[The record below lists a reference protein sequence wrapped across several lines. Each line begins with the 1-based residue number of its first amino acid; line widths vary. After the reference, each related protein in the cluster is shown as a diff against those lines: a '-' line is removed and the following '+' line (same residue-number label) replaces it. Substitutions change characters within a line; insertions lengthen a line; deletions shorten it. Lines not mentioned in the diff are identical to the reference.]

1 MEAGQLC
8 VALQACLSPDPT
20 VRQAAGGALKQAKAL
35 PGQVVALLQVAV
47 LESADLG
54 TRQSAAIAFK
64 QLVHRAWSP
73 PEDEA
78 DALRLSDA
86 DKVAVRANALEA
98 MVRSPPLVR
107 QQLQESVKAIVMVD
121 FPTGWPG
128 LMEEVFKN
136 LNSGETPRIHGGLII
151 LRLVA
156 HKYEF
161 RDEEARAPMNEVST
175 AVFPGLLQIFGQLV
189 ETPTADPA
197 AAELMKL
204 ICKIFWSSTY
214 LRLPPVML
222 QSQMLQGWLTCF
234 LTLLERPVPKE
245 GEPEDPE
252 LRNAWPWW
260 KLKKW
265 VLHILGRLHN
275 RFCDPKNIKDD
286 RPGEKAF
293 AEFFQRECSVKF
305 LTSHMDMLFGLPRG
319 QYLSPRVIN
328 QALHYV
334 YHTVDEKELFKAAVK
349 PRLSELVVTVVL
361 PLMFFDQED
370 AELWEDDPQEYVR
383 KSYDFFEDLYSPRT
397 AAVNLL
403 VELVTTQGKSTLE
416 MVMGHLTQLVQ
427 AAAQPGAGE
436 DVQRMLYGALMAIG
450 SMEDKLKRSKTY
462 KPQLEQMLTQFV
474 APLFNS
480 PFGYVRGRAC
490 WVCGQFADIRFK
502 EGRGAGQS
510 FLTLMQLVLGRLQDP
525 ELPVKVDAVVALR
538 NFIEAVVDLDTVRPV
553 LPTLLDEFFKL
564 MSQIENEDLV
574 MTLESIVEK
583 FGDEISPYAFGL
595 CQNLAAAFWKLSQT
609 GGDEDDDE
617 MGALAAVGCLRAIST
632 ILESVSSLPELYV
645 QLEPVLF
652 PIMQKMT
659 TQEGQDVYEE
669 VLEIVSY
676 FTYISP
682 QISEAMWGL
691 WPNFITVR
699 EPQTSRPAD
708 ISPSLPGGRP
718 PPSPQPPPATNL
730 PTQSRLPHSPMTPD
744 YAIVAALP
752 YQRLA
757 GCHVCLPGGSVASV
771 DLERIH
777 TSRKPADT
785 PRLSFPTGDGHLGS

>member
-1 MEAGQLC
+1 MRMRVTGEGLGGMEAGQLC
-8 VALQACLSPDPT
+8 AALQACLSPDPT
-20 VRQAAGGALKQAKAL
+20 VRQAAEEALKQAKAL

-64 QLVHRAWSP
+64 QLVHKAWSP
-73 PEDEA
+73 PNDEEG
-78 DALRLSDA
+78 ALRLSDA
-86 DKVAVRANALEA
+86 DKAAVRANALEA

-107 QQLQESVKAIVMVD
+107 QQLQESVKAVVMVD

-161 RDEEARAPMNEVST
+161 RDEEARAPMNEVTS

-204 ICKIFWSSTY
+204 VCKIFWSSTY

-222 QSQMLQGWLTCF
+222 QQHQAWLTLF
-234 LTLLERPVPKE
+234 VTLLERPVPKE
-245 GEPEDPE
+245 GEPEDLE
-252 LRNAWPWW
+252 LRKAWPWW

-275 RFCDPKNIKDD
+275 RFGDPKDIKDD
-286 RPGEKAF
+286 RPGEKVF
-293 AEFFQRECSVKF
+293 AEFFQRECSVQF
-305 LTSHMDMLFGLPRG
+305 LKSHMNLLFGLAQG
-319 QYLSPRVIN
+319 HYLTPRVIN
-328 QALHYV
+328 QALQYV
-334 YHTVDEKELFKAAVK
+334 YHAADEKDLFKAAVK
-349 PRLSELVVTVVL
+349 PRLGELVTSVVL

-383 KSYDFFEDLYSPRT
+383 KSYDFIEDLYSPRT

-462 KPQLEQMLTQFV
+462 KPQLEQMLIQFV

-480 PFGYVRGRAC
+480 PYGFVRGRAC

-502 EGRGAGQS
+502 EGRGTGQN
-510 FLTLMQLVLGRLQDP
+510 FLSLMQLVLGRLQDP
-525 ELPVKVDAVVALR
+525 DLPVKVDAVVALR
-538 NFIEAVVDLDTVRPV
+538 NFIEAVEDLETVRPV

-609 GGDEDDDE
+609 GGEEEDDE

-632 ILESVSSLPELYV
+632 ILESVSSLPQLYV
-645 QLEPVLF
+645 QLEPILF

-676 FTYISP
+676 FTYVSP
-682 QISEAMWGL
+682 QISEAMWSL
-691 WPNFITVR
+691 WPNFISVR
-699 EPQTSRPAD
+699 GPD
-708 ISPSLPGGRP
+708 P
-718 PPSPQPPPATNL
+718 PPL
-730 PTQSRLPHSPMTPD
+730 R
-744 YAIVAALP
+744 
-752 YQRLA
+752 
-757 GCHVCLPGGSVASV
+757 
-771 DLERIH
+771 
-777 TSRKPADT
+777 
-785 PRLSFPTGDGHLGS
+785 